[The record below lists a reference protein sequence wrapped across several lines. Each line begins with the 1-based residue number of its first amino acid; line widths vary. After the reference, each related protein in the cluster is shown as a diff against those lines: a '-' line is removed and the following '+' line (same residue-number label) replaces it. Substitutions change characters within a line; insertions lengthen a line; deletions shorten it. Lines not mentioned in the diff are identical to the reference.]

1 MASSNNHSTKG
12 SRSNKGTGS
21 DDEQVGTDETIRYWR
36 TGNFEIEK
44 KNEPDSFETWDM
56 RTVTII

>member
-1 MASSNNHSTKG
+1 MASSNNHSAKE

-21 DDEQVGTDETIRYWR
+21 DGEQVGTDETIRYWL

-44 KNEPDSFETWDM
+44 KDEPDSLETWDM
-56 RTVTII
+56 RTVTIV

>member
-21 DDEQVGTDETIRYWR
+21 DGEQVGTDETIRYWR

-44 KNEPDSFETWDM
+44 DEPDSFETWDM
-56 RTVTII
+56 RTVSII

>member
-1 MASSNNHSTKG
+1 MARSNNHGTKE

-21 DDEQVGTDETIRYWR
+21 DGEQVGTDDTIRYWR
-36 TGNFEIEK
+36 IGNFEIEK
-44 KNEPDSFETWDM
+44 KDKPDSFETWDM